1 MSERFFL
8 SMPPRDGRAV
18 LVGDEARHLARV
30 MRCTVGDEVVVFDGS
45 GTSWRA
51 RVASIG
57 RDDVMLDM
65 GEAVTASR
73 LTRVPLTLAV
83 ALPKGERQK
92 WLVEKLTELGVER
105 LVPLATTRGVAEA
118 TPAAVERLS
127 RGVIEACKQCGRD
140 GLMQIGGPKGVAEVV
155 GDAGSGAVL
164 LVADRRKSPRRAIW
178 SWPSSDPKAASL
190 RRNSRRSRLRGGDGC
205 RSARTCSAS
214 RPRRSRWR
222 PGSREDGGWSR
233 SGPAPETPGD
243 DRPGGDEEAG
253 GRLRDG
259 GNASDR

>member
-164 LVADRRKSPRRAIW
+164 LVADRDGAPLQEIATAGNLVVALVG
-178 SWPSSDPKAASL
+178 PE
-190 RRNSRRSRLRGGDGC
+190 GGFT
-205 RSARTCSAS
+205 A
-214 RPRRSRWR
+214 
-222 PGSREDGGWSR
+222 
-233 SGPAPETPGD
+233 
-243 DRPGGDEEAG
+243 EELATVEAAG
-253 GRLRDG
+253 GRRVSLGPHVLRVET
-259 GNASDR
+259 AAIALAARLA

>member
-57 RDDVMLDM
+57 RDEVMLDM

-127 RGVIEACKQCGRD
+127 RGVVEACKQCGRD

-155 GDAGSGAVL
+155 GGTGGGAVL
-164 LVADRRKSPRRAIW
+164 LVADRDGVPLEEIVTAGNLVVALVG
-178 SWPSSDPKAASL
+178 PE
-190 RRNSRRSRLRGGDGC
+190 GGFT
-205 RSARTCSAS
+205 A
-214 RPRRSRWR
+214 
-222 PGSREDGGWSR
+222 
-233 SGPAPETPGD
+233 
-243 DRPGGDEEAG
+243 EELATVEAAG
-253 GRLRDG
+253 GRRVSLGPHVLRVET
-259 GNASDR
+259 AAIALAARFA

>member
-45 GTSWRA
+45 GTAWRA

-57 RDDVMLDM
+57 RDEVMLDM

-164 LVADRRKSPRRAIW
+164 LVADRDGAPLQEIATAGNLVVALVG
-178 SWPSSDPKAASL
+178 PE
-190 RRNSRRSRLRGGDGC
+190 GGF
-205 RSARTCSAS
+205 T
-214 RPRRSRWR
+214 
-222 PGSREDGGWSR
+222 
-233 SGPAPETPGD
+233 T
-243 DRPGGDEEAG
+243 EELATIEAAG
-253 GRLRDG
+253 GRRVSLGPHVLRVET
-259 GNASDR
+259 AAIALAARLA

>member
-57 RDDVMLDM
+57 RDEVGLDL
-65 GEAVTASR
+65 GEAVTGPR
-73 LTRVPLTLAV
+73 PTRVPLTLAV

-105 LVPLATTRGVAEA
+105 LVPLSTTRGVAEA

-140 GLMQIGGPKGVAEVV
+140 ALMQVGGPKGVAEVV
-155 GDAGSGAVL
+155 GDAGSGTVL
-164 LVADRRKSPRRAIW
+164 LVADRDGVPLEEIATAGNLVVALVG
-178 SWPSSDPKAASL
+178 PE
-190 RRNSRRSRLRGGDGC
+190 GGFT
-205 RSARTCSAS
+205 A
-214 RPRRSRWR
+214 
-222 PGSREDGGWSR
+222 
-233 SGPAPETPGD
+233 
-243 DRPGGDEEAG
+243 EELATVEAAG
-253 GRLRDG
+253 GRRVSLGPHVLRVET
-259 GNASDR
+259 AAIALAARFA

>member
-57 RDDVMLDM
+57 RDEVMLDM

-105 LVPLATTRGVAEA
+105 LVPLATVRGVAEA

-127 RGVIEACKQCGRD
+127 RGVVEACKQCGRD

-155 GDAGSGAVL
+155 GGTGGGAVL
-164 LVADRRKSPRRAIW
+164 LVADRDGVPLEEIVTAGNLVVALVG
-178 SWPSSDPKAASL
+178 PE
-190 RRNSRRSRLRGGDGC
+190 GGFT
-205 RSARTCSAS
+205 A
-214 RPRRSRWR
+214 
-222 PGSREDGGWSR
+222 
-233 SGPAPETPGD
+233 
-243 DRPGGDEEAG
+243 EELATVEAAG
-253 GRLRDG
+253 GRRVSLGPHVLRVET
-259 GNASDR
+259 AAIALAARLA

>member
-45 GTSWRA
+45 GTAWRA

-57 RDDVMLDM
+57 RDEVMLDM

-105 LVPLATTRGVAEA
+105 LVPLATVRGVAEA

-127 RGVIEACKQCGRD
+127 RGVVEACKQCGRD
-140 GLMQIGGPKGVAEVV
+140 GLMQIGGPKSIAEVV
-155 GDAGSGAVL
+155 GGTGGGAVL
-164 LVADRRKSPRRAIW
+164 LVADRDGAPLEEVTTG
-178 SWPSSDPKAASL
+178 ASL
-190 RRNSRRSRLRGGDGC
+190 VVALVGPEGGF
-205 RSARTCSAS
+205 T
-214 RPRRSRWR
+214 
-222 PGSREDGGWSR
+222 
-233 SGPAPETPGD
+233 
-243 DRPGGDEEAG
+243 EEELATIEAAG
-253 GRLRDG
+253 GRRVSLGPHVLRVET
-259 GNASDR
+259 AAIALAARLA

>member
-45 GTSWRA
+45 GTAWRA

-57 RDDVMLDM
+57 RDEVMLEM

-164 LVADRRKSPRRAIW
+164 LVADRDGAPLQEIATAGNLVVALVG
-178 SWPSSDPKAASL
+178 PE
-190 RRNSRRSRLRGGDGC
+190 GGF
-205 RSARTCSAS
+205 T
-214 RPRRSRWR
+214 
-222 PGSREDGGWSR
+222 
-233 SGPAPETPGD
+233 T
-243 DRPGGDEEAG
+243 EELATIEAAG
-253 GRLRDG
+253 GRRVSLGPHVLRVET
-259 GNASDR
+259 AAIALAARLA

>member
-30 MRCTVGDEVVVFDGS
+30 MRCTVGDEVVIFDGS

-57 RDDVMLDM
+57 RDEVGLDL
-65 GEAVTASR
+65 GEAVTGPR
-73 LTRVPLTLAV
+73 PTRVPLTLAV

-105 LVPLATTRGVAEA
+105 LVPLSTTRGVAEA

-140 GLMQIGGPKGVAEVV
+140 ALMQIGGPKGVAEVV
-155 GDAGSGAVL
+155 GDAGSGTVL
-164 LVADRRKSPRRAIW
+164 LVADRDGVPLEEIATAGNLVVALVG
-178 SWPSSDPKAASL
+178 PE
-190 RRNSRRSRLRGGDGC
+190 GGFT
-205 RSARTCSAS
+205 A
-214 RPRRSRWR
+214 
-222 PGSREDGGWSR
+222 
-233 SGPAPETPGD
+233 
-243 DRPGGDEEAG
+243 EELATVEAAG
-253 GRLRDG
+253 GRRVSLGPHVLRVET
-259 GNASDR
+259 AAIALAARFA

>member
-57 RDDVMLDM
+57 RDEVMLDM

-140 GLMQIGGPKGVAEVV
+140 GLMQIGGPKSVAEVV
-155 GDAGSGAVL
+155 GGTGGGAVL
-164 LVADRRKSPRRAIW
+164 LVADRNGVPLEEIATAGNLVVALVG
-178 SWPSSDPKAASL
+178 PE
-190 RRNSRRSRLRGGDGC
+190 GGFT
-205 RSARTCSAS
+205 A
-214 RPRRSRWR
+214 
-222 PGSREDGGWSR
+222 
-233 SGPAPETPGD
+233 
-243 DRPGGDEEAG
+243 EELATVEAAG
-253 GRLRDG
+253 GRRVSLGPHVLRVET
-259 GNASDR
+259 AAIALAARFA

>member
-30 MRCTVGDEVVVFDGS
+30 MRCAVGDEVVVFDGS
-45 GTSWRA
+45 GTAWRA

-57 RDDVMLDM
+57 RDEVMLDM

-105 LVPLATTRGVAEA
+105 LVPLATVRGVAEA

-127 RGVIEACKQCGRD
+127 RGVVGT
-140 GLMQIGGPKGVAEVV
+140 GG
-155 GDAGSGAVL
+155 GAVL
-164 LVADRRKSPRRAIW
+164 LVADRDGAPLEEVATG
-178 SWPSSDPKAASL
+178 ASL
-190 RRNSRRSRLRGGDGC
+190 VVALVGPEGGF
-205 RSARTCSAS
+205 T
-214 RPRRSRWR
+214 
-222 PGSREDGGWSR
+222 
-233 SGPAPETPGD
+233 
-243 DRPGGDEEAG
+243 EEELATIEAAG
-253 GRLRDG
+253 GRRVSLGPHVLRVET
-259 GNASDR
+259 AAIALAARLA

>member
-18 LVGDEARHLARV
+18 LAGDEARHLARV
-30 MRCTVGDEVVVFDGS
+30 MRCTVGDEVVVFDGR
-45 GTSWRA
+45 GTSWQA

-57 RDDVMLDM
+57 RDEVGLDL
-65 GEAVTASR
+65 GEAVIASR
-73 LTRVPLTLAV
+73 STRVPLTLAV

-140 GLMQIGGPKGVAEVV
+140 TVMTIGGPKSVAVIAS
-155 GDAGSGAVL
+155 DAAGGATLV
-164 LVADRRKSPRRAIW
+164 VADRDGVPLETV
-178 SWPSSDPKAASL
+178 ASEGQPVVAL
-190 RRNSRRSRLRGGDGC
+190 VGPEGGFT
-205 RSARTCSAS
+205 A
-214 RPRRSRWR
+214 
-222 PGSREDGGWSR
+222 
-233 SGPAPETPGD
+233 
-243 DRPGGDEEAG
+243 EELATIEAAG
-253 GRLRDG
+253 GRRVSLGPHVLRVET
-259 GNASDR
+259 AAIALAARLA